1 MGRYLPGGIL
11 AAFGVVAYVIGCVL
25 YLAYR
30 RQFPRAKAG
39 KSLPAANDNTGP
51 NTGSKALMVYAI
63 AMIILGVLAMG
74 AGLFALEVTEMH
86 VLGG

>member
-1 MGRYLPGGIL
+1 MGRYLPGAIL
-11 AAFGVVAYVIGCVL
+11 AFFGVIAYVIGCVL
-25 YLAYR
+25 YLAHR
-30 RQFPRAKAG
+30 RQFPRAGAG
-39 KSLPAANDNTGP
+39 KSLPAANDNSGP
-51 NTGSKALMVYAI
+51 NAGSKTLLVYAI